1 MQTNALSRGKMQV
14 ALLAEPKTPLLWN
27 RACLYHSGGVG
38 QDHMCAII
46 ADSLMSNEM
55 CGGFFVHTHHEALL
69 CNCTVYVSAIR
80 YTCAYKFTARVKSR
94 A

>member
-1 MQTNALSRGKMQV
+1 MQALDPDKCILSRRKMQV
-14 ALLAEPKTPLLWN
+14 ALLAEPKTPLVE
-27 RACLYHSGGVG
+27 RVYMSTQGGVG

-46 ADSLMSNEM
+46 AVSLMSTSNEM
-55 CGGFFVHTHHEALL
+55 CGAFFVHNTA
-69 CNCTVYVSAIR
+69 SAIR